1 MKRRKLLDSHA
12 ALVYLR
18 QEKGY
23 EKVKQALG
31 LAEKTKIPLL
41 MNEINIGEVG
51 YIALRVALTTDLDDF
66 LTLFLSL
73 PIHPCSVDFD
83 LIKEAA
89 KIKSRHPLSY
99 ADAFVVATALRENAD
114 IITGD
119 PEFKGVEGLVSI
131 EWL

>member
-1 MKRRKLLDSHA
+1 MHGLMREGWKPPTTIALSRCVHRKDQKWHRTDPSSLL
-12 ALVYLR
+12 Y
-18 QEKGY
+18 
-23 EKVKQALG
+23 
-31 LAEKTKIPLL
+31 PLL
-41 MNEINIGEVG
+41 FAI
-51 YIALRVALTTDLDDF
+51 
-66 LTLFLSL
+66 FLSL
-73 PIHPCSVDFD
+73 PIRSCSVDFN

-99 ADAFVVATALRENAD
+99 ADAFAVATALREDAD